1 MIFRY
6 YFLKEG
12 NRVYDKSELITFLK
26 ANQYIHLEDEGMIK
40 KAIYHNPNLKL
51 DATFVFNNK
60 SIIERIE
67 RLNPK
72 YLDLNIYVEIPV
84 LTNTYKVNRI
94 IDIIQ
99 DICFR
104 FDFAVYNEYFED
116 VSRFDRSLLVSVFNL
131 VKKAYK
137 KKFEDE
143 FVQYSKLSADTL
155 NNVYAFL
162 EAKDQLEEDT
172 QLEALN
178 YLFLRESDTRNAY
191 PCLDLNFDK
200 GFIIPPGCKLVRYKK
215 DDTYI
220 VISYEEF
227 LRKIGKFCKNISNLS
242 SLNVLAVED
251 KYVRKINKILTK
263 TNFDKVVVP
272 LNVVQLDQI
281 LDL

>member
-26 ANQYIHLEDEGMIK
+26 ANPYIRLEDEGMIK

-99 DICFR
+99 EICFR

-116 VSRFDRSLLVSVFNL
+116 VSKFDRSLLVSVFNL

-137 KKFEDE
+137 KRYEDE
-143 FVQYSKLSADTL
+143 FVAYSKINPDLLD
-155 NNVYAFL
+155 NIYAFL
-162 EAKDQLEEDT
+162 DNKAQIETETDLK
-172 QLEALN
+172 ALN
-178 YLFLRESDTRNAY
+178 YVFLRENDTRNAY
-191 PCLDLNFDK
+191 TCLDLTFDQ
-200 GFIIPPGCKLVRYKK
+200 GFLIPPACKLARYIK
-215 DDTYI
+215 DGKYV
-220 VISYEEF
+220 VISYEE
-227 LRKIGKFCKNISNLS
+227 LIKKIGKYCKNVTNLS

-251 KYVRKINKILTK
+251 KYVRKINKVLTK
-263 TNFDKVVVP
+263 TNFDKVIVP
-272 LNVVQLDQI
+272 LSEVELDQI